1 MTESEQAAAILA
13 AINAAIGPGATAYEY
28 DKIPGANGNAGTEP
42 AQYVA
47 IALSRRYV
55 DERRYDG
62 SVMLPG
68 GRLEASFIGK
78 SIVNV
83 RNMQRLTTGAI
94 EDVILTGPGGE
105 VGPFVFESSEAI
117 KPDGA
122 YQVGRDVW
130 TF

>member
-1 MTESEQAAAILA
+1 MTEQEQATAILA

-47 IALSRRYV
+47 VALSRRYV
-55 DERRYDG
+55 DNRRFGG

-68 GRLEASFIGK
+68 GRLETRYAAK
-78 SIVNV
+78 SITNA
-83 RNMQRLTTGAI
+83 RNMRRLVTAAI
-94 EDVILTGPGGE
+94 EDTTLTGPGGE
-105 VGPFVFESSEAI
+105 VGPFTFESAEAFR
-117 KPDGA
+117 PDQT
-122 YQVGRDVW
+122 YQVGTDVW